1 MRARSSATWDGAAI
15 RIPRERRPPLILAS
29 RRGSPHTLEPPTGA
43 TPLHERGV
51 SGCSDRRMGFPRR
64 PPSLT
69 ILRHLSKDE
78 PTPLTNT
85 DRTHSPSAPQTP
97 GRPQQCPLNVR
108 NRSICVTG
116 RATVFHR
123 SGLAGYEAIILQC
136 HPAVT
141 RERIRQLE
149 SWGPKVLQVRFPPG
163 RFLLEAFHGF
173 LVESLKAPAQRQR
186 QRSQAQHCSALG
198 LLAA

>member
-1 MRARSSATWDGAAI
+1 MHDRTVI
-15 RIPRERRPPLILAS
+15 RFPRERRPPLILAS
-29 RRGSPHTLEPPTGA
+29 RWGSSHTLEPPTGA

-69 ILRHLSKDE
+69 ILRHLSTDE
-78 PTPLTNT
+78 PTPLTTT

-97 GRPQQCPLNVR
+97 GRPQQCPLNVS

-123 SGLAGYEAIILQC
+123 SGRSSTNYRATLKRHSITRATGRLLPKRLKSLNVQTTFLS
-136 HPAVT
+136 AVT
-141 RERIRQLE
+141 
-149 SWGPKVLQVRFPPG
+149 STSCGFSGP
-163 RFLLEAFHGF
+163 A
-173 LVESLKAPAQRQR
+173 
-186 QRSQAQHCSALG
+186 
-198 LLAA
+198 